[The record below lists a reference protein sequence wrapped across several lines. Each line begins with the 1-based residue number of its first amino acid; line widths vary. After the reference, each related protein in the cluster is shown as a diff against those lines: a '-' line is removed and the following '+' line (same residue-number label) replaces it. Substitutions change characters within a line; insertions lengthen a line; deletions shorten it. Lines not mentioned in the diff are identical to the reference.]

1 MVTYCIGAFTQ
12 SNWPKSEFLQF
23 LAQLGGMERLSSE
36 ATASSKA
43 FQQRI
48 FYFVAQTPP
57 K

>member
-12 SNWPKSEFLQF
+12 SNWPKSGSLQF
-23 LAQLGGMERLSSE
+23 LAQLGETERLSSE

-48 FYFVAQTPP
+48 FYFVTQTPP
-57 K
+57 R